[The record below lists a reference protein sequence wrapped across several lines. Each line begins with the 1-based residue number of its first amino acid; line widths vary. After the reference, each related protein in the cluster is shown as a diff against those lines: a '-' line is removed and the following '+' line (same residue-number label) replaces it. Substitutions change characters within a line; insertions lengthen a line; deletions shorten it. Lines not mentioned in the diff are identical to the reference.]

1 MLFKLARQVLIFF
14 IANGLWDE
22 LEAYPGPKM
31 NEGEGISVWSN
42 EVPEAIG
49 RAEVRKPRLKMA
61 WPPLMKVTGT
71 EIIICPGG
79 RGYIQLDRSRNGNA
93 LTQWLN
99 SLGAASSMVKY
110 RFGLL
115 SLSGN
120 VAGRAA
126 GAMLCMHSVQ

>member
-1 MLFKLARQVLIFF
+1 MVGMNSKRT
-14 IANGLWDE
+14 
-22 LEAYPGPKM
+22 PGPKM
-31 NEGEGISVWSN
+31 NEREGISVWSN

-79 RGYIQLDRSRNGNA
+79 QGYIQLGRSRNGNT

-99 SLGAASSMVKY
+99 SLGAVNSMVKY

-126 GAMLCMHSVQ
+126 GPMLCMHSVQ

>member
-1 MLFKLARQVLIFF
+1 MVGMNSKRT
-14 IANGLWDE
+14 
-22 LEAYPGPKM
+22 PGPKM
-31 NEGEGISVWSN
+31 NEREGISVWSN

-79 RGYIQLDRSRNGNA
+79 QGYIQLGRSRNGNT

-99 SLGAASSMVKY
+99 
-110 RFGLL
+110 
-115 SLSGN
+115 
-120 VAGRAA
+120 
-126 GAMLCMHSVQ
+126 